1 MTAVTEG
8 KTIEWYSAVPRS
20 IRKQTIIGSLLVMT
34 VLGGFSVW
42 AATAPLAA
50 AVIAS
55 GSFVASGENKIIQ
68 HLEGGIIGAILVREG
83 ARVEKGQDLVRL
95 DETAARAN
103 SRQLTLRA
111 LRLEATLARLSARAT
126 GQSSYTSPMSILEA
140 VADPE
145 VQAIDE
151 SQRKNFEAAVSKLA
165 NDIDVLQQN
174 ISALEFERDGN
185 DAQIASIKRQ
195 QALLVEQK
203 ASLSSLFDRQL
214 ATRTAVSSVE
224 RAIAEADGAVAELSA
239 EMEADDAQIAR
250 FERQIIQLRDT
261 TRQSAYDEMQ
271 AVEAELDAIR
281 EQERQARDILG
292 RTVIKAPV
300 AGTVVRLYYHT
311 SGGVIETGKAIM
323 EILPSDVPLII
334 EAQVSRMQIDEVR
347 EGETASIRLTSL
359 NQRTT
364 PILTGTV
371 DYVSAD
377 SVTNGADAAAAEVY
391 VARVSISP
399 EQIAR
404 VKGFTPMPGMPAE
417 IMIMTH
423 ERTFFEYLIKPI
435 EDSMSRA
442 FREQ

>member
-1 MTAVTEG
+1 MTAITEG
-8 KTIEWYSAVPRS
+8 RTIEWYSAVPRS
-20 IRKQTIIGSLLVMT
+20 IKTHAIIGGVLVAT
-34 VLGGFSVW
+34 VFGGFAVW

-83 ARVEKGQDLVRL
+83 ARVEEGQDLVKL
-95 DETAARAN
+95 DETAAQAN
-103 SRQLTLRA
+103 ARTLTLRG
-111 LRLEATLARLSARAT
+111 LRLEATLARLSARAA
-126 GQSSYTSPMSILEA
+126 GLESYVSPPSVLDAIT
-140 VADPE
+140 DPE

-151 SQRKNFEAAVSKLA
+151 SQRKNFESAAAKLA

-185 DAQIASIKRQ
+185 AAQISAIERQ
-195 QALLVEQK
+195 QSLLEEQHVSLIALLGK
-203 ASLSSLFDRQL
+203 QL
-214 ATRTAVSSVE
+214 ATRSSVTAVE
-224 RAIAEADGAVAELSA
+224 RALAEADGAIAELRA

-250 FERQIIQLRDT
+250 FERQIIQLRDAA
-261 TRQSAYDEMQ
+261 RQSAFDEMQ

-281 EQERQARDILG
+281 EQTRQARDILG

-311 SGGVIETGKAIM
+311 PGGVIETGKAIM

-377 SVTNGADAAAAEVY
+377 SVVNGADTAAGEIY
-391 VARVSISP
+391 VARVTVPP
-399 EQIAR
+399 EQIER
-404 VKGFTPMPGMPAE
+404 VRGFTPMPGMPAE
-417 IMIMTH
+417 ILIQTH
-423 ERTFFEYLIKPI
+423 ERTFLEYLVKPI

>member
-1 MTAVTEG
+1 MTATTEG

-20 IRKQTIIGSLLVMT
+20 IKAQTIIGVVLVTT
-34 VLGGFSVW
+34 VFGGFSLW

-50 AVIAS
+50 AVIAA

-83 ARVEKGQDLVRL
+83 ARVEEGQDLVKL

-103 SRQLTLRA
+103 ARQLTLRG
-111 LRLEATLARLSARAT
+111 LRLEATLARLRARAT
-126 GQSSYTSPMSILEA
+126 GLDSYTSPDSVLEA
-140 VADPE
+140 IADPE

-151 SQRKNFEAAVSKLA
+151 SQRKNFESSAAKLA

-185 DAQIASIKRQ
+185 ADQIRSFERQ
-195 QALLVEQK
+195 RTLLNEQLE
-203 ASLSSLFDRQL
+203 SLSSLLSQQL
-214 ATRTAVSSVE
+214 ATRSAVSAVE
-224 RAIAEADGAVAELSA
+224 RALAEADGAIAELRS

-250 FERQIIQLRDT
+250 FERQIIQLRDAA
-261 TRQSAYDEMQ
+261 RQSAFDEMQ
-271 AVEAELDAIR
+271 SVEAELDAIR
-281 EQERQARDILG
+281 EQTRQAQDILG

-311 SGGVIETGKAIM
+311 PGGVIETGKAIM

-364 PILTGTV
+364 PILTGAV

-377 SVTNGADAAAAEVY
+377 SVVNAAGAATDEIY
-391 VARVSISP
+391 VARVSVPP
-399 EQIAR
+399 EQIRR
-404 VKGFTPMPGMPAE
+404 VRGFTPTPGMPAE
-417 IMIMTH
+417 ILIQTH
-423 ERTFFEYLIKPI
+423 ERTFLEYLVKPI